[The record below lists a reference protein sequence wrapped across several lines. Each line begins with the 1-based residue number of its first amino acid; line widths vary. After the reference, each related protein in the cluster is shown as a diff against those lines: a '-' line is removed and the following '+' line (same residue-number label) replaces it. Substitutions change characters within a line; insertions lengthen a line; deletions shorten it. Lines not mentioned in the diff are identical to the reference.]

1 MKKNILLILVLSF
14 ISAIAWTQP
23 SKGSNKNS
31 FFYKGQLTL
40 GVQLQN
46 CAAINSPSLDFS
58 PAFYQN
64 GVVFVS
70 SRYKN
75 GPIDE
80 KTGETYLELFYADV
94 DPNGTPLK
102 PDNFSLQINSQLHEG
117 PVTFNR
123 TGDRIFFTR
132 NNTNNGVIKADAKG
146 KVGLKIFE
154 AQKGYYDWEN
164 IRELP
169 FNNDSYS
176 CMHPA
181 LSPDG
186 NKLFFA
192 SDMPGGFG
200 GRDLYFVE
208 KQGNTWSKPINLGA
222 EINTEK
228 DEGFPFFHESGILFF
243 ASDGH
248 AGMGGLDIFMIDLSK
263 RAWGQ
268 VINIGEPF
276 NSSNDDL
283 GFILSEEG
291 KRGYFASNRA
301 GGYGKDDIYFF
312 EAPNGLH
319 GVEVADKMNVFVAV
333 SDASTSKRLASVA
346 IRLFE
351 RSSDGLMEN
360 EDLYNV
366 ELVPS
371 SENLS
376 DFVFKMVRKKDS
388 ELGNP
393 TQLTNRIGEVV
404 LPVDYN
410 KDYTI
415 IISKEGYTTQE
426 IKYSSKN
433 NFSGRP
439 VEVALQ
445 PSNCLALTGIAI
457 SDKFNQTIPNAR
469 VKIVNQ
475 CTGKT
480 DMVNTN
486 VEGKF
491 EYCLE
496 IGCDFSIVAEKDGY
510 TQAISDI
517 STVKIRGNRSV
528 NIELKMNS
536 TSDLVLR
543 KPIREGTVII
553 LQNIYYDF
561 NKSFIRTGS
570 DADLE
575 ALAKLMKQYPSME
588 IELIAHTDS
597 RGNETYN
604 LALSLKRAE
613 SAKQFLVSRGI
624 ESKRIKAFG
633 YGEAKLRNHCKD
645 DVDCTEK
652 EHEYNRRTE
661 VLITRV
667 DEKLEFDQPNDKA
680 EVLQKKG

>member
-1 MKKNILLILVLSF
+1 MKKNILLMLVLSWA
-14 ISAIAWTQP
+14 STIAWTQS

-40 GVQLQN
+40 NVQLKN

-94 DPNGTPLK
+94 DPNGMPLK
-102 PDNFSLQINSQLHEG
+102 ADNFSLQINSQLHEG

-123 TGDRIFFTR
+123 TGDKIFFTR
-132 NNTNNGVIKADAKG
+132 NNTINGVVKADAKG
-146 KVGLKIFE
+146 NVQLKIFE

-164 IRELP
+164 IQELS
-169 FNNDSYS
+169 FNSDNYS

-186 NKLFFA
+186 NKLFFV

-228 DEGFPFFHESGILFF
+228 DEAFPFFHESGILFF

-248 AGMGGLDIFMIDLSK
+248 PGMGGLDIFMIDLSK

-268 VINIGEPF
+268 IINIGEPF
-276 NSSNDDL
+276 NSSSDDL
-283 GFILSEEG
+283 GFILDQEG
-291 KRGYFASNRA
+291 VRGYFASNRA

-312 EAPNGLH
+312 EAPNGLQ
-319 GVEVADKMNVFVAV
+319 GVEIADKMNVFVTI
-333 SDASTSKRLASVA
+333 SDGSTSKRLANAA

-371 SENLS
+371 PENPS

-393 TQLTNRIGEVV
+393 TQLTNRIGEAV
-404 LPVDYN
+404 LPIDYN

-415 IISKEGYTTQE
+415 VISKEGYTTQE

-439 VEVALQ
+439 VEIALQ

-457 SDKFNQTIPNAR
+457 SDKLNQTIPNVR
-469 VKIVNQ
+469 VKILNQ

-480 DMVNTN
+480 DIVNTN
-486 VEGKF
+486 VDGKF

-496 IGCDFSIVAEKDGY
+496 IGCDFSIVAEKEGY
-510 TQAISDI
+510 AQAISDI

-528 NIELKMNS
+528 DIELKMS
-536 TSDLVLR
+536 PTSDRALR
-543 KPIREGTVII
+543 EPIREGTVII
-553 LQNIYYDF
+553 LQHIYYDF
-561 NKSFIRTGS
+561 NKSAIRTGS

-613 SAKQFLVSRGI
+613 SAKQFLVSRGV
-624 ESKRIKAFG
+624 EPKRIKAFG

-661 VLITRV
+661 VLITRMN
-667 DEKLEFDQPNDKA
+667 EKLDLDQHNDKA